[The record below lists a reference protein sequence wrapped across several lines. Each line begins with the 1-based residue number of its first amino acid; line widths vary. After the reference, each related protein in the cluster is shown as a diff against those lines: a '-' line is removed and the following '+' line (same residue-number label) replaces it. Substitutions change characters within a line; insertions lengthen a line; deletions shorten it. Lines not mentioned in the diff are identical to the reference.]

1 VAAAMKDDAL
11 HKAAA
16 GADLPVNYA
25 EIERALSELWRSAS
39 EDENAITR
47 AALWNVVAHT
57 DSAAN
62 HALASETLGR
72 VSAAVPQRTIVIRAE
87 PQSAPEMSSWISANC
102 HLIGDGKQVCSEEI
116 AVVAG
121 GDRVHRIAP
130 LVSALLIPDMPV
142 AIWWLGDLP
151 NEDADYVQAL
161 FDPADRLIVDSADF
175 DRVEDLDLL
184 TKIGEST
191 STAPS
196 DLNWVRLE
204 EWRMATAS
212 LFDPQEMRSELAEV
226 RRIKLTVAAGEPD
239 FFGHRIEALLYL
251 AWFSSRAGRKSASDE
266 GPRDAHDRVIAHEIV
281 TGEKG
286 ARAGLLQSIDI
297 ELGGSTVAT
306 ISRDPA
312 SDVLNARVNGIEQ
325 RSQTVTRA
333 RAGTTAELIVR
344 QLKRPEGDPMYRR
357 ILPLTSLLARRGAA

>member
-1 VAAAMKDDAL
+1 MAAAVTNDDDL

-16 GADLPVNYA
+16 GADLPVDYA
-25 EIERALSELWRSAS
+25 QIERALSELWRSAS
-39 EDENAITR
+39 EDDNAITR

-57 DSAAN
+57 DSTAN
-62 HALASETLGR
+62 HAIASETLAR
-72 VSAAVPQRTIVIRAE
+72 VSATIPQRTVVIRAE
-87 PQSAPEMSSWISANC
+87 PAAPPEMSSWISANC
-102 HLIGDGKQVCSEEI
+102 HRIGDGKQVCSEEI

-121 GDRVHRIAP
+121 GERVRRIAP

-151 NEDADYVQAL
+151 NEEEHYVQAL

-175 DRVEDLDLL
+175 DRAGDLDLL
-184 TKIGEST
+184 ARIGEST

-212 LFDPQEMRSELAEV
+212 LFDPREMRKELAGI
-226 RRIKLTVAAGEPD
+226 RRVGLTVARGEGE
-239 FFGHRIEALLYL
+239 FFGHRVEPLLYL
-251 AWFSSRAGRKSASDE
+251 AWLSSQNGSAASGNRRPDSAGR
-266 GPRDAHDRVIAHEIV
+266 VLNHEIV
-281 TGEKG
+281 LGEAG
-286 ARAGLLQSIDI
+286 PRAGALQSIEI
-297 ELGGSTVAT
+297 ELAGGTLAT
-306 ISRDPA
+306 IRRDPI

-333 RAGTTAELIVR
+333 QAGGTAELIVR
-344 QLKRPEGDPMYRR
+344 QLKRPEGDPIYRR
-357 ILPLTSLLARRGAA
+357 VLAMTSLMARRGAA

>member
-1 VAAAMKDDAL
+1 MAAAVTDDDL

-16 GADLPVNYA
+16 GEDLPVDHA
-25 EIERALSELWRSAS
+25 GIERALNALWRSAS
-39 EDENAITR
+39 EDESAITR

-57 DSAAN
+57 DSQAN
-62 HALASETLGR
+62 HAVASETLSR
-72 VSAAVPQRTIVIRAE
+72 VSASIPQRTIVIRAE
-87 PQSAPEMSSWISANC
+87 PGSAPEMSSWISANC
-102 HLIGDGKQVCSEEI
+102 HRIGDGKQVCSEEI

-121 GDRVHRIAP
+121 GDRVRRIAP

-151 NEDADYVQAL
+151 NEEAEYVQAL

-184 TKIGEST
+184 ANISKST

-212 LFDPQEMRSELAEV
+212 LFDPQAMRSELGRI
-226 RRIKLTVAAGEPD
+226 RRIGLTVAGGKGD
-239 FFGHRIEALLYL
+239 FFGRRIEPLLYL
-251 AWFSSRAGRKSASDE
+251 AWLSSQAGHAAGKDGQFHSSDGVVGHEIIVGGAAPRAGA
-266 GPRDAHDRVIAHEIV
+266 
-281 TGEKG
+281 
-286 ARAGLLQSIDI
+286 LQSIEI
-297 ELGGSTVAT
+297 ELAGGTVAT
-306 ISRDPA
+306 ISRDPV

-333 RAGTTAELIVR
+333 RAGGTAELIVR
-344 QLKRPEGDPMYRR
+344 QLERPEGDPIYRR
-357 ILPLTSLLARRGAA
+357 ILPITSLLARRTAA